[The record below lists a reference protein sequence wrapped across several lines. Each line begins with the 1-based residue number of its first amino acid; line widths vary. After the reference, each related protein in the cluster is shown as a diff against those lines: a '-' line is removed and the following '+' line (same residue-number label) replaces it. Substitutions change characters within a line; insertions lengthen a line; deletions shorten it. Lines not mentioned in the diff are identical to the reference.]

1 MVVQFGAFALDFA
14 RRRLSRG
21 ASIIHVTPKAFDLLH
36 FLVDEAPRVI
46 EKRELHERL
55 WQGTFVSDATLVGLV
70 KELRRALDDRDPNV
84 PIIRTAHRV
93 GYAFCPDVVRGAQT
107 SPAPPSHWL
116 VLHGRRAALQEGENV
131 IGRNPA
137 SDVCLDAP
145 GVSRSHARIVVD
157 GHCVRLTD
165 LGSKNG
171 SDRQRSG
178 DGGGDPAPRRQSN
191 RVWVGEQRLSV
202 VGRRHVHGDA
212 RRAQSKRSR
221 RRGLG
226 LLTRVRAGCRHS
238 SNSLFFPRSFPRQGY
253 GLSGT
258 LPPLASTRSVAI
270 HERKNGQHAEIRLPE
285 EAFMRV
291 RPLLFSMA
299 AAAALTIGLTPTA
312 VSAMHEY
319 LVGLEPRDASR

>member
-1 MVVQFGAFALDFA
+1 VVVQFGAFALDFA

-131 IGRNPA
+131 VGRNPA

-157 GHCVRLTD
+157 RNGVRLTD
-165 LGSKNG
+165 LESKNG
-171 SDRQRSG
+171 TTVNDQAAVGEVLLRDGDRIGFGSANSVYRSSAAGMSTETHAAPSRSDR
-178 DGGGDPAPRRQSN
+178 
-191 RVWVGEQRLSV
+191 
-202 VGRRHVHGDA
+202 
-212 RRAQSKRSR
+212 
-221 RRGLG
+221 
-226 LLTRVRAGCRHS
+226 AGADS
-238 SNSLFFPRSFPRQGY
+238 DY
-253 GLSGT
+253 
-258 LPPLASTRSVAI
+258 
-270 HERKNGQHAEIRLPE
+270 
-285 EAFMRV
+285 
-291 RPLLFSMA
+291 
-299 AAAALTIGLTPTA
+299 
-312 VSAMHEY
+312 
-319 LVGLEPRDASR
+319 